1 MIAATMHALV
11 TIPSPFRLPMPSS
24 NTAALSRLFCSAK
37 AMMMSTE
44 VALWVV
50 PAEGRSNRG
59 AATLRGEVQKGHPS
73 QKLHILP
80 DDQLVEI
87 GELNTSKTS
96 SSEGGHHFPR
106 ERIILVDGNA
116 ILYRAYYK
124 VMTQVHY
131 GKLGDVDSE
140 GDWVLT
146 VFTTLSTVLR
156 LLELYPSHIAVI
168 FDHTGLTFRH
178 TLFPAYKGNR
188 PPTPDTLQQGLHYIK
203 PALLAMAM
211 KVIEVPGVEAD
222 DVIGTLA
229 LTAVAAG
236 MKVRIA
242 SPDKDFFQILSSE
255 LRLLRFVPRGS
266 GIVSFGIEEF
276 AQRYGNLK
284 PSQFVDV
291 MALVGD
297 KVDNIPGVVGI
308 GEKTAIQL
316 ISQYGSLEKV
326 LEERNDVTIQRAR
339 KCLLEEKGEALL
351 SKRLVALR
359 ADLPSYMIPYSLKD
373 LSLQKPDDGGEN
385 FFQLLKAMAS
395 YVDGPYF
402 NDLQQRSLDFW
413 KKV

>member
-1 MIAATMHALV
+1 MSNFFFFFVFFFYLRESESGRERAGEDDRSYNACAGDHSISLPIAYAFVQHSCTFQALLLRQSHDDV
-11 TIPSPFRLPMPSS
+11 HGSS
-24 NTAALSRLFCSAK
+24 LVGGARRGQKQQGSCYSTWGSA
-37 AMMMSTE
+37 
-44 VALWVV
+44 
-50 PAEGRSNRG
+50 
-59 AATLRGEVQKGHPS
+59 KGHPI
-73 QKLHILP
+73 QKL
-80 DDQLVEI
+80 
-87 GELNTSKTS
+87 S
-96 SSEGGHHFPR
+96 
-106 ERIILVDGNA
+106 A
-116 ILYRAYYK
+116 
-124 VMTQVHY
+124 QVHY